1 MRQNK
6 NITIAF
12 DLSEEGEKNQIDCLE
27 IIARDVERSTSYVAK
42 MILKL
47 GLEEFCKMAIEMNE
61 NETK

>member
-12 DLSEEGEKNQIDCLE
+12 DLSEEEEKNQIYCLE
-27 IIARDVERSTSYVAK
+27 IIARDIERSISYVAK

-47 GLEEFCKMAIEMNE
+47 GLEEFCKRAIKMNE

>member
-12 DLSEEGEKNQIDCLE
+12 DLSEEKEKNQIDCLE

-47 GLEEFCKMAIEMNE
+47 GLEEFCKMAIEMSKD
-61 NETK
+61 ETK

>member
-6 NITIAF
+6 NITIAY
-12 DLSEEGEKNQIDCLE
+12 DLSEEEDKNQIDCLE

-42 MILKL
+42 TILKL
-47 GLEEFCKMAIEMNE
+47 GLQEFCKMAIEMSE

>member
-6 NITIAF
+6 NITIAY
-12 DLSEEGEKNQIDCLE
+12 DLSEEEDKNQIDCLE

-42 MILKL
+42 TILKL
-47 GLEEFCKMAIEMNE
+47 GLQEFCKMAIEMNE

>member
-12 DLSEEGEKNQIDCLE
+12 DLSEEEEKNQIDCLE
-27 IIARDVERSTSYVAK
+27 IIARDIERSTSYVAK

-47 GLEEFCKMAIEMNE
+47 GLEEFCKMAIKMNE